1 MQWIPEYVCLSRIF
15 LWHTVAR
22 LYKIEKGKQ
31 FIWPSTLLRARR
43 VGHYFL
49 RGFLLP
55 QFSQFIVVLYK
66 F

>member
-1 MQWIPEYVCLSRIF
+1 MYLSSIP

-22 LYKIEKGKQ
+22 LYKIEKSKQ
-31 FIWPSTLLRARR
+31 FIWPSTLLGARR

-55 QFSQFIVVLYK
+55 QFSRFIVVLYK